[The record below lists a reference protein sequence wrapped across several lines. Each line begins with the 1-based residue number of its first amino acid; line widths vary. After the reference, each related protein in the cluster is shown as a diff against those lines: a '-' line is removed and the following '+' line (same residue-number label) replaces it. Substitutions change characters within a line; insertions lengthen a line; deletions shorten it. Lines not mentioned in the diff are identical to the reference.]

1 MSKSGNNPELPILI
15 TMGEPSGIG
24 PEVAM
29 AAFEA
34 LNGKVGSHPLK
45 LVGDADIFAR
55 HGRALIATKQKI
67 SAVPGKPASA
77 NAPAVIEA
85 IEIAVKA
92 CLAGE
97 AAALVT
103 APIHKAV
110 LAGAGFGFPGHTEFL
125 AALTQAPRGVMML
138 ASDKLKVVPLVIHV
152 PLARVP
158 GLITSALIV
167 ETAEI
172 LLAALTRD
180 FGIKGPRLAVAGL
193 NPHAGED
200 GVLGGEEEA
209 VIAPAIAALKAKG
222 FDVKGPLSADTLFH
236 DEARQNYDAVLAMYH
251 DQGLIPIKTL
261 SFWDGVN
268 VTLGLPIVRTSPDH
282 GTAFDI
288 AGQGKADPRSM
299 IAAIRMAAE
308 MADRRASGG

>member
-1 MSKSGNNPELPILI
+1 MNKIANKPILI
-15 TMGEPSGIG
+15 TMGEPAGIG
-24 PEVAM
+24 PEVALSAF
-29 AAFEA
+29 AA
-34 LNGKVGSHPLK
+34 LDGRVGNHPLK
-45 LVGDADIFAR
+45 LVGDREIFA
-55 HGRALIATKQKI
+55 AQKSSLIATSAPVK
-67 SAVPGKPASA
+67 AVPGKPSSA
-77 NAPAVIEA
+77 NARAVIEA
-85 IEIAVKA
+85 IEIAVSA
-92 CLAGE
+92 CLGGE
-97 AAALVT
+97 AAAIVT

-125 AALTQAPRGVMML
+125 ASLTGAKRAVMML
-138 ASDKLKVVPLVIHV
+138 ASDKLRVVPLVIHV

-158 GLITSALIV
+158 GLVTTAGIE

-172 LLAALTRD
+172 ILAALKLD
-180 FGIKGPRLAVAGL
+180 FGITSPRLAVAGL

-209 VIAPAIAALKAKG
+209 IIAPAIAALNAKG
-222 FDVKGPLSADTLFH
+222 HRVIGPLSADTLFH
-236 DEARQNYDAVLAMYH
+236 DEARKQYDAVLTMYH

-288 AGQGKADPRSM
+288 AGKVKADSRSM
-299 IAAIRMAAE
+299 VAAIKMAAE
-308 MADRRASGG
+308 MADRRAAV

>member
-1 MSKSGNNPELPILI
+1 MNRNKPILI
-15 TMGEPSGIG
+15 TMGEPAGIG
-24 PEVAM
+24 PEVAL
-29 AAFEA
+29 AAFET
-34 LNGKVGSHPLK
+34 LGGRIGSHPLK
-45 LVGDADIFAR
+45 LVGDAEIFAS
-55 HGRALIATKQKI
+55 HKDALIATE
-67 SAVPGKPASA
+67 ARAHAAPGKPSAS
-77 NAPAVIEA
+77 NAAAVIEA
-85 IEIAVKA
+85 IELAVKA
-92 CLAGE
+92 AMAGE

-125 AALTQAPRGVMML
+125 AALTDTRRAVMML
-138 ASDKLKVVPLVIHV
+138 ASEKLRVVPLVIHV

-158 GLITSALIV
+158 GLVTAAGIV
-167 ETAEI
+167 ETGEI
-172 LLAALTRD
+172 ILAALERD
-180 FGIKGPRLAVAGL
+180 FGIAQPRLAVAGL

-209 VIAPAIAALKAKG
+209 IIAPAIAALKARG
-222 FDVKGPLSADTLFH
+222 FAVTGPLSADTLFH
-236 DEARQNYDAVLAMYH
+236 DEARKKYDAVLTMYH

-288 AGQGKADPRSM
+288 AGTGKADARSM

-308 MADRRASGG
+308 MADRRAAA